1 MRREVLLLRAGL
13 KETHGLNHGVN
24 PRDPCQFLG
33 KGIHTN
39 GPRLRST
46 QRYHTNES
54 DNRGV

>member
-13 KETHGLNHGVN
+13 KETHGLSHGVS

-46 QRYHTNES
+46 
-54 DNRGV
+54 